1 MKILICLKSKSKFLA
16 VENTITIDKSIPHL
30 LCMRKIQI
38 FIFLKLACGYSLPSA
53 FAYFKLY
60 STKHTLP

>member
-1 MKILICLKSKSKFLA
+1 MKTLICLKSKSKFLA

-30 LCMRKIQI
+30 LSMRKNTDI
-38 FIFLKLACGYSLPSA
+38 FFLKLACGYSLSSA